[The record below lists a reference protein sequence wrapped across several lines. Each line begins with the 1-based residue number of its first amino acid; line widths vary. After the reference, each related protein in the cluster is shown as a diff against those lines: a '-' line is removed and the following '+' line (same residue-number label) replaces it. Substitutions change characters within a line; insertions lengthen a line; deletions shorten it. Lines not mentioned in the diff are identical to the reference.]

1 MDYIKKLSTS
11 LIEDLSKFK
20 LDYKYLKYHVADFQ
34 EKKRRASN
42 ITLDNFSINAQ
53 GGCRGSS
60 GT

>member
-53 GGCRGSS
+53 GGGRG
-60 GT
+60 